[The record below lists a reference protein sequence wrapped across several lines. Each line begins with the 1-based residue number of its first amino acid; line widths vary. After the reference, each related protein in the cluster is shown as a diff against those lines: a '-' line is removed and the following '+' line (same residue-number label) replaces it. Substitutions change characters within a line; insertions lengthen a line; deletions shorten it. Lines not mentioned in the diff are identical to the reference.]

1 MLTENGK
8 KVEYIEEIIGP
19 FLLKWMPEVHN
30 TGKYVC
36 VCVYTI
42 CPLCYSYLFNLRVSE
57 YISLLNNM
65 VHYNAAY
72 LDDAIVSG
80 LVM

>member
-19 FLLKWMPEVHN
+19 FLLKWMPEVHK
-30 TGKYVC
+30 TGKYVYAVVNHC
-36 VCVYTI
+36 VTCTRTV
-42 CPLCYSYLFNLRVSE
+42 RVSE

-72 LDDAIVSG
+72 LDDVIVSG

>member
-1 MLTENGK
+1 MDARSTPDRKVCLLCQGVQGVSHCSLTA
-8 KVEYIEEIIGP
+8 
-19 FLLKWMPEVHN
+19 
-30 TGKYVC
+30 
-36 VCVYTI
+36 
-42 CPLCYSYLFNLRVSE
+42 RVSE

-72 LDDAIVSG
+72 LDDVIVSG

>member
-8 KVEYIEEIIGP
+8 KVEYIEEIVGP
-19 FLLKWMPEVHN
+19 FLLKWMPEVHS
-30 TGKYVC
+30 TGRCVYYHTSPFVTC
-36 VCVYTI
+36 VCPFPV
-42 CPLCYSYLFNLRVSE
+42 RASE
-57 YISLLNNM
+57 YISLLINM

-72 LDDAIVSG
+72 LDGAIVSG

>member
-19 FLLKWMPEVHN
+19 FLLKWMPEVHS
-30 TGKYVC
+30 TGRYVC
-36 VCVYTI
+36 TVLAVV
-42 CPLCYSYLFNLRVSE
+42 LLLKLRVSE
-57 YISLLNNM
+57 YISLLINM

>member
-19 FLLKWMPEVHN
+19 FLLKWMPEVHS
-30 TGKYVC
+30 TGRC
-36 VCVYTI
+36 VCAVYCVNHCVTVTL
-42 CPLCYSYLFNLRVSE
+42 PPLRVSE
-57 YISLLNNM
+57 YISLLINM

-72 LDDAIVSG
+72 LDDDIVSG